1 MKPSRA
7 AALAGATWVAV
18 LGAANRVAG
27 DAASPIMIG
36 YSQKDSTQPRYRFW
50 QAGAW
55 TAEQTVPNT
64 QVEDFPWVILRNCPT
79 RNEWA
84 LGTINW
90 WSEATLAFY
99 DGVSW
104 TANTKVC
111 SDIGVY
117 DQRPFDLAYE
127 SVSGDLLVAY
137 WIDSGANRQRIGYRT
152 FGPGLLSSQQYL
164 VLPNQDRVMWIQL
177 YPIPGTDQ
185 ILLLALNT
193 TLDLYAAFW
202 NGSGFSAVTMLH
214 DNLQTASSQC
224 FDAAFES
231 LSGEGLVIYCS
242 NGHHYPKYRRWNGI
256 TWSAEMELPSVGAT
270 QRWFR
275 LVPDPAS
282 DKILMGCL
290 DNAQD
295 INVSLWNG
303 NAWSAVQELE
313 TNACFSE
320 VRTFDIAFE
329 PQGTRALIAYPDNW
343 NDKLRYRVWNGSA
356 WSAEV
361 WGPNLADDPT
371 ICGLFTG
378 LVPGE
383 IFVLC
388 QVDGLSLKFMR
399 WNGTA
404 LSAPEDLVTAVES
417 WGTQGFMVAM
427 PAAPRKRFV
436 DVSSAAG
443 FGLQTSSDPEWGSG
457 LHWGDLNGDGRLDA
471 IITGNGSS
479 RLLLG
484 NTSLTFSANTFGGGT
499 VYRQGALLDIDND
512 GDLDFWGIPHWTEER
527 LFLNSGAA
535 SFTDSGAAG
544 FGDPYNNEGL
554 AAADVNGDGW
564 CDLVM
569 FSANGNWIGHN
580 QGTTPSTLLG
590 TTAAALGLSTVG
602 NYGNG
607 DFCAAGD
614 VNNDGRLDF
623 FFHYDGGR
631 LFVSNG
637 DGAYRV
643 DTGNIVVATGLYAKF
658 GSAFGDYDNDGD
670 LDLFAPSYTAG
681 TPGSLWKNL
690 LSETGSL
697 SFVNVA
703 AAAGI
708 TNAAG
713 HRGCCWG
720 DYDHDGDLDLYVV
733 TRGGGANVLYQNQ
746 GPPNWTFTDVTLA
759 EGAAAAG
766 DGQDAVFVDCDN
778 DGDLDLAVTQTAA
791 ANTLLRNRTDDQRY
805 LKVRVLGRGGGGTNR
820 AGVGVRVELWD
831 AAGQTRLARRDL
843 GTARGYGGTEPL
855 WAHFGGV
862 NPAMAYTIKV
872 FFASRSADDPY
883 SVSVVPATVSTT
895 IGGTVI
901 PQMLTVEEPPG
912 LRIIRWREVPRTPAS
927 E

>member
-1 MKPSRA
+1 MKQSRA
-7 AALAGATWVAV
+7 LAAAGVGWAAILLVAN
-18 LGAANRVAG
+18 GAAG
-27 DAASPIMIG
+27 DVTSPIMIG

-50 QAGAW
+50 QDGAW

-64 QVEDFPWVILRNCPT
+64 QVDDFPWVILRNCPT

-90 WSEATLAFY
+90 WSEATLTLY

-104 TANTKVC
+104 TANTRLCDDV
-111 SDIGVY
+111 GVY

-137 WIDSGANRQRIGYRT
+137 WIDSGANRQRIGYRA

-164 VLPNQDRVMWIQL
+164 VLPNPYRVMWIQL
-177 YPIPGTDQ
+177 YPVPGSDQ

-202 NGSGFSAVTMLH
+202 NGNSFSAVTLIH

-242 NGHHYPKYRRWNGI
+242 NGHNYPKYRRWDGAA
-256 TWSAEMELPSVGAT
+256 WSEEWELPSVGAT

-275 LVPDPAS
+275 LVPDPVS
-282 DKILMGCL
+282 DRILMGCL
-290 DNAQD
+290 DNAKD

-303 NAWSAVQELE
+303 DSWSAVQELE

-343 NDKLRYRVWNGSA
+343 GDKLRYRVWNGAS

-361 WGPNLADDPT
+361 WGPDLADDPT
-371 ICGLFTG
+371 ICGMFTG
-378 LVPGE
+378 LTAGE

-388 QVDGLSLKFMR
+388 QVNGLNLKFMR
-399 WNGTA
+399 WNGSG
-404 LSAPEDLVTAVES
+404 LSAAEELETAVES
-417 WGTQGFMVAM
+417 WGMQGFMVAM
-427 PAAPRKRFV
+427 PAASRKRFV
-436 DVSSAAG
+436 DVTSSAG
-443 FGLQTSSDPEWGSG
+443 FGMQTSSDPEYGSG

-471 IITGNGSS
+471 ILTGDAFS

-484 NTSLTFSANTFGGGT
+484 NGSLPFTVSTFGGGT
-499 VYRQGALLDIDND
+499 IYRQGALLDIDND
-512 GDLDFWGIPHWTEER
+512 GDLDFWGMPHWVDER
-527 LFLNSGAA
+527 LYLNSGSA
-535 SFTDSGAAG
+535 SLSDFGAAG
-544 FGDPYNNEGL
+544 FSDPYNNEGL
-554 AAADVNGDGW
+554 AAGDANGDGW

-580 QGTTPSTLLG
+580 QGFASPMLLG
-590 TTAAALGLSTVG
+590 TAAAGLGLSTVG
-602 NYGNG
+602 DYGNG

-623 FFHYDGGR
+623 FYHYDGGR

-637 DGAYRV
+637 DGTYRR
-643 DTGNIVVATGLYAKF
+643 DAGNIAAATGVTAKF

-670 LDLFAPSYTAG
+670 LDLFVPSCAAG
-681 TPGSLWKNL
+681 TPGSLWKNS
-690 LSETGSL
+690 LSETGLL
-697 SFVNVA
+697 SFSSVA
-703 AAAGI
+703 DAGI
-708 TNAAG
+708 TDASG

-720 DYDHDGDLDLYVV
+720 DYDNDGDLDLYVV
-733 TRGGGANVLYQNQ
+733 TRGGAANVLYQNQ
-746 GPPNWTFTDVTLA
+746 GSPTWTFINVTA
-759 EGAAAAG
+759 VEGAEAPG
-766 DGQDAVFVDCDN
+766 DGQDAVFVDYDN

-791 ANTLLRNRTDDQRY
+791 ANTLLCNRTNDQRY
-805 LKVRVLGRGGGGTNR
+805 LKVRVIGRGAGGTNR

-831 AAGQTRLARRDL
+831 SAGETRLARRDL
-843 GTARGYGGTEPL
+843 GVARGYGGTEPV

-862 NPAMAYTIKV
+862 NPAATYTVKV
-872 FFASRSADDPY
+872 FFANRSADDPHR
-883 SVSVVPATVSTT
+883 VSVVPAAVSTT

-912 LRIIRWREVPRTPAS
+912 VRILRWREVPRTPGS